1 MLNITE
7 DLKNNKYP
15 KVAGDASF
23 RNFYRIKIKNKKYIL
38 IYCRK
43 QKKINLDQYSKV
55 NLLLRKFNLLAPRLY
70 ELNLKANYMI
80 IEDFGDKT
88 FFQLMK
94 KNTNR
99 LKYYKKI
106 VDTLV
111 KIQSIK
117 INSEAKKI
125 INKVYNVKVL
135 MKESNLFFQ
144 WFATRHVHKSKI
156 RIFKKKAKSIL
167 SSIFS
172 TINFPNTY
180 FVHRDF
186 HVSNLMSYQN
196 KVGIIDSQD
205 ALMGNPAYDIV
216 SLIDDVRIKTSSQLK
231 QKIFEY
237 YLIKSNSNFRK
248 KISLFKNDFDILSV
262 QRALKIIGIFNRLY
276 FRDGKKN
283 YLSLVPY
290 TWSLLHHRLKNPIF
304 SKLNAVF
311 NQYIPLEKRK

>member
-43 QKKINLDQYSKV
+43 QKKINLEQYSKI
-55 NLLLRKFNLLAPRLY
+55 NLLLRKSNLLAPRLY

-88 FFQLMK
+88 FFQLIK
-94 KNTNR
+94 KNTNK

-117 INSEAKKI
+117 ISPEAKKI

-135 MKESNLFFQ
+135 MNESNLFFQ
-144 WFATRHVHKSKI
+144 WFAVRHVNKNKI
-156 RIFKKKAKSIL
+156 KAFKKKANSVL
-167 SSIFS
+167 SAIFS
-172 TINFPNTY
+172 TINFPNAY

-186 HVSNLMSYQN
+186 HVSNLMFCQN

-205 ALMGNPAYDIV
+205 ALIGNPAYDIV

-231 QKIFEY
+231 QKIFKY
-237 YLIKSNSNFRK
+237 YLFKSNNNFKK

-290 TWSLLHHRLKNPIF
+290 IWSLLHHRLKNPIF
-304 SKLNAVF
+304 SELNTVL
-311 NQYIPLEKRK
+311 NHYIPLEKRK

>member
-23 RNFYRIKIKNKKYIL
+23 RNFYRIKIKHKNYIL

-43 QKKINLDQYSKV
+43 QKKINLEQYSKI
-55 NLLLRKFNLLAPRLY
+55 NLLLRKSNLLAPKLN

-94 KNTNR
+94 KNTNK
-99 LKYYKKI
+99 LKHYKKI

-117 INSEAKKI
+117 IGPQAQKI

-135 MKESNLFFQ
+135 IKESNLFFQ
-144 WFATRHVHKSKI
+144 WFATRHVHKNKI
-156 RIFKKKAKSIL
+156 KAFKKKVNTIL

-205 ALMGNPAYDIV
+205 ALIGNPAYDIV

-231 QKIFEY
+231 EQIFEY
-237 YLIKSNSNFRK
+237 YLTKSNNNFK
-248 KISLFKNDFDILSV
+248 KKLSLFKNDFDILSV
-262 QRALKIIGIFNRLY
+262 QRALKIIGIFYRLY

-304 SKLNAVF
+304 SELNAVL
-311 NQYIPLEKRK
+311 NHYIPLEKRK